1 MYLYIKAIHII
12 FVVTWFAALFYMPRL
27 FVYDIESRKKDE
39 PERSILTRQFGVMQK
54 RLWYGISW
62 PSMIITL
69 ILGSWL
75 VIDGGWDITQGWM
88 LYKLLFVIALVVYHI
103 ACHAIM
109 IDLRRNVVKFSSTGM
124 RIWNEIPTV
133 FLFTVVFLVVLKNGL
148 AIWYGLAG
156 IAALIVALMAGIGI
170 YKALRGKN

>member
-39 PERSILTRQFGVMQK
+39 PERSILTRQFGIMQK

-69 ILGSWL
+69 IFGSWL

-103 ACHAIM
+103 ACQAIM
-109 IDLRRNVVKFSSTGM
+109 NDLRRNVVKFSSTGM

-156 IAALIVALMAGIGI
+156 LAALIVALMAGIGI
-170 YKALRGKN
+170 YKALRSKN